1 MEKRIERIEVP
12 KVKTEEEVVKN
23 ARKKLKNF
31 SKSKLINIIINLSAK
46 IDEMKAERDETK
58 AL

>member
-46 IDEMKAERDETK
+46 IDEMKAERDEAK